1 MLRAYIE
8 YTNSSGKGHKW
19 FDTNSEELCV
29 PGTHVTSKRK
39 EQFKKPKIPTPIRK
53 ICLPRNRNK
62 LSVLKRLGYAEN
74 DCKNALYASK
84 NDVSSAIYWLFQFAT
99 SQQNEAN
106 EKICTKLNATLV
118 AERRGTNC
126 ISGDKGNH
134 LVIKNK
140 GLNHCQTYM
149 FWVKLNR
156 PNNRV
161 AHSPLKDNGKFGEMN
176 TFEGHTGFVDKG
188 WEDSKT
194 FY

>member
-74 DCKNALYASK
+74 DCKKRIA
-84 NDVSSAIYWLFQFAT
+84 
-99 SQQNEAN
+99 
-106 EKICTKLNATLV
+106 C
-118 AERRGTNC
+118 
-126 ISGDKGNH
+126 
-134 LVIKNK
+134 
-140 GLNHCQTYM
+140 
-149 FWVKLNR
+149 
-156 PNNRV
+156 
-161 AHSPLKDNGKFGEMN
+161 LKK
-176 TFEGHTGFVDKG
+176 
-188 WEDSKT
+188 
-194 FY
+194 